1 MLSPEAIETAA
12 RLILRARAAQQP
24 MSALPDA
31 CRPVSRADGYAV
43 QLASLAALPGT
54 AWGWKIAATSKAGQ
68 RHIGLDGPVAGRLLS
83 DWVHAEDAP
92 ISLAG
97 NAMSL
102 AECEFAFRLAR
113 PLPPRAEPYTRNEVV
128 AAIDTLHPAIE
139 IPDCRFADVPG
150 AGAAQLIAD
159 GACSREFVL
168 GAATTAEWR
177 SLDLAAQRVVATIW
191 RDGRRVPGE
200 YDGQGANALGHP
212 LAAMVWIAN
221 ELSAMKIGL
230 AAGEVVT
237 TGTCVEPVPVRP
249 GDTLRVAF
257 GPIGQVEAR
266 FAS

>member
-1 MLSPEAIETAA
+1 MLSPEAIKTAA
-12 RLILRARAAQQP
+12 AMILQARAANQP
-24 MSALPDA
+24 MADLPEA
-31 CRPVSRADGYAV
+31 CRPLSRADGYAV
-43 QLASLAALPGT
+43 QLASLAALPGK

-68 RHIGLDGPVAGRLLS
+68 QHIGLDGPVAGRLLS
-83 DWVHAEDAP
+83 DWVYAEREP

-113 PLPPRAEPYTRNEVV
+113 PLPPRAEPYTRDEVV

-139 IPDCRFADVPG
+139 IPDCRFVDVPR

-168 GAATTAEWR
+168 GAATSADWR
-177 SLDLAAQRVVATIW
+177 ALDLAAQSVAATIW
-191 RDGRRVPGE
+191 RDGQPVPG
-200 YDGQGANALGHP
+200 DHNGQGANALGHP
-212 LAAMVWIAN
+212 LDAMVWIAN

-237 TGTCVEPVPVRP
+237 TGTCVKPVPVQA

-257 GPIGQVEAR
+257 GPVGQVDAR
-266 FAS
+266 FA